1 MAVPKKRTSGSKKK
15 IRNHAWKARS
25 VGVASK
31 ASSLAQSV
39 LTGRSRSF
47 YYVAEKVAGKKD
59 PQKR

>member
-15 IRNHAWKARS
+15 IRNHARKARS
-25 VGVASK
+25 AGVASR

-39 LTGRSRSF
+39 LTGRSTSF

-59 PQKR
+59 PQRS